1 MFAMWLEI
9 GRMLSW
15 SSMTTQ
21 FLHDASDRM
30 NLKTAGENKINE
42 SFCLTAKRNAP
53 NQVKA

>member
-21 FLHDASDRM
+21 FLQDASDRM
-30 NLKTAGENKINE
+30 NLKTVKQ
-42 SFCLTAKRNAP
+42 
-53 NQVKA
+53 NQ